1 MQKVILDN
9 WNSIMDAE
17 HNPLRHIPDVN
28 TRHLILQLLAWM
40 WCIIFASIV
49 GSWYFFGL
57 SAVAHSLLLA
67 GIALTVGTFETTV
80 SKYDVKRRP

>member
-1 MQKVILDN
+1 MQKIIHDC

-17 HNPLRHIPDVN
+17 HNPLRHIPDVS

-40 WCIIFASIV
+40 WCIIFASAV
-49 GSWYFFGL
+49 GSWYLGL

-67 GIALTVGTFETTV
+67 GVVITATTFETAA
-80 SKYDVKRRP
+80 SKYDAKRHL